1 MEVMEVKTSEVSLR
15 SLVEGVNLTQL
26 REILKKRK
34 ETGTSKGFDLSK
46 IDNEVA
52 RDYPWVDR
60 TTQELAPGD
69 RQGPTWLVTCAICH
83 KSSRRHRGDLFL
95 WVVGKA
101 KGLPGPCVCP
111 ECQKELEAF
120 RNNPG
125 LLK

>member
-1 MEVMEVKTSEVSLR
+1 MEVEVKEPETKVS
-15 SLVEGVNLTQL
+15 SLVEGVDFAAL

-34 ETGTSKGFDLSK
+34 EMGGKGFDLSK
-46 IDNEVA
+46 IGNEVA

-69 RQGPTWLVTCAICH
+69 KQGPTWLVTCAICS
-83 KSSRRHRGDLFL
+83 KTSRRHRGDLFL
-95 WVVGKA
+95 WVVGKS
-101 KGLPGPCVCP
+101 KRLPGPCVCP
-111 ECQKELEAF
+111 ECQKELEVI